1 MLHVF
6 VAFSII
12 CQPVRKLPQR
22 PLVATMLRSGIMG
35 HPSFDLYQKLSTAW
49 KGRDPGLG
57 LDAAAGVALPPGRT
71 SISVDA
77 GWLFFF
83 GFLLHGGQ
91 EMRFAKGGLSQM
103 ASPSRGVQLS
113 PRWDMRIA
121 NSARLRGLGRA
132 PDS

>member
-83 GFLLHGGQ
+83 WLPPPRRSRDALCERRSKPNGKPLPGG
-91 EMRFAKGGLSQM
+91 
-103 ASPSRGVQLS
+103 PT
-113 PRWDMRIA
+113 
-121 NSARLRGLGRA
+121 
-132 PDS
+132 